1 MSITVVGAKNLQEV
15 PVSESTKDLL
25 PDEWWA
31 VAECVDAY
39 EAESKGGFPNLRKYF
54 EGAGAPF
61 RSAVM
66 TELVKVDLERRWSAG
81 DRRRVEDYLKDYPEL
96 KSSND
101 VLAEVVQQECFVRSK
116 HGEQPNVDELH
127 SRFPGLDE
135 RRVLQTDEYLLNT
148 IAFGINPLDTHMSAE
163 DSSAERTG
171 TVFFDSKKA
180 SSSASGSVSPAAV
193 ETRDVGE
200 SGTTADPSRVQPADD
215 RPAKDLT
222 TLGESTMRAPAE
234 PPKEFIGR
242 YSIKRTLGSGSFGRV
257 YQCFDEDLK
266 REVAIKVPHGTAAG
280 SQARFKEFLHE
291 AQSAARLKHPGI
303 VSVMDTSQASDGRV
317 FIVYEFIP
325 GTTLQ
330 QSLDQGKYTHTDA
343 ARWVAEVAE
352 ALNHAHK
359 HGIVHRDIKPANILL
374 DGEGKTHIAD
384 FGLAKL
390 DDQFFKNDA
399 GRVLGT
405 VAYMSPE
412 QAAGQS
418 HWATPQTDIY
428 SLGVML
434 YQLLTRKLPFSSG
447 GTATDV
453 LEQIKLRIPPPP
465 RTVDDKIPKELE
477 NVCLK
482 AMAKSPADRYRTAG
496 DMAADLRA
504 AIAGAPPKSHTPWLA
519 IAGGGAAAAIIAL
532 AVWAPWRSHNDN
544 RGGAGGVDG
553 GNAPSLKDLDKL
565 IDLKIGNQTVQVQT
579 GTPKLDID
587 YQSATQS
594 GVFDPLKGKQMALHE
609 GDKIQLHMKVL
620 GGEARYVY
628 LFWADTSG
636 NVSLLWPK
644 MTDLD
649 HLQPVTEVSFPDS
662 GNPDEWSLVDANRGI
677 EMALVTV
684 SDKPMSREQ
693 IEQLTHLRAFTPGTV
708 RPEGVYHFASEE
720 LQREISR
727 GLVGT
732 VISQKNPI
740 SSEFEKAIRTDFP
753 KFHGMVMPHN

>member
-1 MSITVVGAKNLQEV
+1 M
-15 PVSESTKDLL
+15 SESTKDLL

-39 EAESKGGFPNLRKYF
+39 EAESKSGFPNLRKYF

-81 DRRRVEDYLKDYPEL
+81 DRRRVEDYLKEYPEL

-101 VLAEVVQQECFVRSK
+101 VLAEVVQQECFVRAK

-171 TVFFDSKKA
+171 TVFIDSKKA

-200 SGTTADPSRVQPADD
+200 SGTTAAPSRVQPADD
-215 RPAKDLT
+215 RPAKDIT
-222 TLGESTMRAPAE
+222 TLGESTMRPPAE

-330 QSLDQGKYTHTDA
+330 QSLDQGKYTHADA

-359 HGIVHRDIKPANILL
+359 QGIVHRDIKPANILL

-465 RTVDDKIPKELE
+465 RTVDDKIPKALE
-477 NVCLK
+477 DVCLK

-496 DMAADLRA
+496 DMAADLRT
-504 AIAGAPPKSHTPWLA
+504 AIAGAPPKSRVPTA
-519 IAGGGAAAAIIAL
+519 AVAAAGAAAALIAL

-544 RGGAGGVDG
+544 RGGNNGGVSG
-553 GNAPSLKDLDKL
+553 VSGRNAPSLEQIGDL
-565 IDLKIGNQTVQVQT
+565 IDLKIGNQNVKVHK

-587 YQSATQS
+587 YQSATQT
-594 GVFDPLKGKQMALHE
+594 GVYDPLAGKQMTVHE
-609 GDKIQLHMKVL
+609 GDKIQIHVTMP
-620 GGEARYVY
+620 GGDARYLY
-628 LFWADTSG
+628 LFWADTFG
-636 NVSLLWPK
+636 KVTLLWPEK
-644 MTDLD
+644 KDLD
-649 HLQPVTEVSFPDS
+649 LQQPVTEVLFPDS
-662 GNPDEWSLVDANRGI
+662 VNPNQWELIDANRGI
-677 EMALVTV
+677 EMALVAA
-684 SDKPMSREQ
+684 SDQPMTAAQ
-693 IEQLTHLRAFTPGTV
+693 IEQLTALRTFTPGTI

-720 LQREISR
+720 LQRELSR
-727 GLVGT
+727 GLAGKVE
-732 VISQKNPI
+732 SQKNPI
-740 SSEFEKAIRTDFP
+740 SSEFETTMRNDFA